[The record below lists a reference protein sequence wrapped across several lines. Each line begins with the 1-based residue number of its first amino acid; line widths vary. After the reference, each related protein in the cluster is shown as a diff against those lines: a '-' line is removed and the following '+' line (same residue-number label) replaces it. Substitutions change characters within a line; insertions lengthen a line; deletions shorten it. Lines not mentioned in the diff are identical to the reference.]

1 VRGEKTTKRVF
12 RMLMPWND
20 EKEGR
25 WLAEQE
31 WSGWH
36 LKAVKCFGGYVFERA
51 APAEMAYRLDFGPSR
66 FHDRSEYFG
75 LFRDSGWEH
84 VGTRGL
90 WQYFRK
96 AAVGGRAPEI
106 YTDPQSRIAM
116 YRRVIAITGAM
127 VAVMASQ
134 VGSTVSRGVSH
145 PTMAGLPIVLVIQVL
160 LMAVFGYGTVR
171 LIMVI
176 SRLKRSQRKQA

>member
-1 VRGEKTTKRVF
+1 MNGDKTTKRVF
-12 RMLMPWND
+12 RMLLPWND

-31 WSGWH
+31 RSGWH
-36 LKAVKCFGGYVFERA
+36 LKAVGCFGGYVFERA
-51 APAEMAYRLDFGPSR
+51 ASADVTYRLDFGPSR

-75 LFRDSGWEH
+75 LFRDAGWEH
-84 VGTRGL
+84 LGHRGL

-96 AAVGGRAPEI
+96 PTVDGQVPEI

-116 YRRVIAITGAM
+116 YRRVSAIMGAM

-134 VGSTVSRGVSH
+134 VGSTVSRGGAH
-145 PTMAGLPIVLVIQVL
+145 TTLAGLPVILAIQLL
-160 LMAVFGYGTVR
+160 LMVLFGYGTVK
-171 LIMVI
+171 LLLVI
-176 SRLKRSQRKQA
+176 SRLKRRQRRQA

>member
-1 VRGEKTTKRVF
+1 
-12 RMLMPWND
+12 
-20 EKEGR
+20 
-25 WLAEQE
+25 
-31 WSGWH
+31 
-36 LKAVKCFGGYVFERA
+36 
-51 APAEMAYRLDFGPSR
+51 
-66 FHDRSEYFG
+66 
-75 LFRDSGWEH
+75 
-84 VGTRGL
+84 
-90 WQYFRK
+90 
-96 AAVGGRAPEI
+96 VGGRAPEI

-116 YRRVIAITGAM
+116 YRRVIAITGAT